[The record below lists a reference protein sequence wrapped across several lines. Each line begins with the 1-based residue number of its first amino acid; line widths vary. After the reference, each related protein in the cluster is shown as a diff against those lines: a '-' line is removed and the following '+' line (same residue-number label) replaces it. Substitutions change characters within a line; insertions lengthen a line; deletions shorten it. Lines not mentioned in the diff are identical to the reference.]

1 MRLLLLEDDAI
12 LGEGLRDYLR
22 SEGHVVDW
30 VVRLLDARTLVSEPY
45 DALLVD
51 WQLPDGSGLE
61 WVRSL
66 RRKGDARPM
75 LMLTARDLLQERI
88 EGLDAGADDYLVKP
102 FEPEELV
109 ARLNAVRRRSSGAP
123 SGKLMFGVVEVDLTA
138 RCVRLH
144 DVGGVTR
151 ADLTAREWTV
161 LEALAMRA
169 GRIVS
174 KTDLE
179 SLMLGFDAEVSSNVL
194 EVHIGNLRRKLG
206 KSLIDTVRGLGY
218 RMGQG

>member
-1 MRLLLLEDDAI
+1 
-12 LGEGLRDYLR
+12 
-22 SEGHVVDW
+22 
-30 VVRLLDARTLVSEPY
+30 
-45 DALLVD
+45 
-51 WQLPDGSGLE
+51 
-61 WVRSL
+61 
-66 RRKGDARPM
+66 
-75 LMLTARDLLQERI
+75 
-88 EGLDAGADDYLVKP
+88 
-102 FEPEELV
+102 
-109 ARLNAVRRRSSGAP
+109 
-123 SGKLMFGVVEVDLTA
+123 
-138 RCVRLH
+138 
-144 DVGGVTR
+144 
-151 ADLTAREWTV
+151 V